1 MNNDLYDKNDFY
13 GMCGPRYRVK
23 LDWQTFVLIF
33 VISLIL
39 YLLPYA
45 KDLLVITA
53 IAAVFY
59 LLIKSLY

>member
-1 MNNDLYDKNDFY
+1 MLFTVCVGLDIALD
-13 GMCGPRYRVK
+13 

-39 YLLPYA
+39 YLLPYL
-45 KDLLVITA
+45 KELLIITA

-59 LLIKSLY
+59 LFIKSLY